1 MDRTLK
7 RAKRSNRRRQERN
20 GRAWQRFS
28 PDGSTCRHCSHDNTT
43 HLSKSGQPHYF
54 RRATPEE
61 ENNFSV
67 KLYRHH
73 IPDGPSVLVRRVTV
87 VRNAELLTTYCTA
100 CAEEIGT
107 SQVMC
112 YQRTLANGEVV
123 GAG

>member
-7 RAKRSNRRRQERN
+7 RAKRSNRRRQNRN
-20 GRAWQRFS
+20 YNAWLRFS
-28 PDGSTCRHCSHDNTT
+28 TDGRTCRHCPHDNTT
-43 HLSKSGQPHYF
+43 HLSASGQPHFF

-67 KLYRHH
+67 KLYRHR

-87 VRNAELLTTYCTA
+87 VRNAELLTTFCTA
-100 CAEEIGT
+100 CADEVGT

-112 YQRTLANGEVV
+112 YQRTLATGEVV
-123 GAG
+123 GVG